1 MVDNKFRNQQRW
13 LLFLLHARTC
23 KRSGVKC
30 QGKNCV
36 TVQKLLSHMNSCAEP
51 QCLYPRCHRTKSL
64 ISHYTD
70 CKDLRCP
77 VCVPVRTYRKQ
88 QANER
93 AMAGLKVK
101 SSKVDKARVSNDSV
115 RASAGAGSGAPRC
128 ADTSGT
134 LKLPEDM
141 RTLVL
146 SEVQKQN
153 PCAADDASKEDYVKP
168 SALESRMSRLIKRIK
183 LNDDNQIQQNA
194 NSSAPGTMITT
205 TPEVSETTMQ
215 RQPSQADAASKAKYM
230 DVARRLEEG
239 LFKMA
244 VSKEDYVN
252 RSTLESR
259 ITSLIKGRHLNNY
272 NQRHANSPS
281 VGMMIPTPGLS
292 HAGGGTTMIPTPRL
306 PHTGDNP
313 SSMVTPSADTTIA
326 GNNNSTSKAVN
337 TGNLLASGGMHGGNM
352 SNGYQNSPR
361 NFSLGTRGNMG
372 SQRSAPQMIPTPGF
386 VNSGAS
392 NNSGGFSAE
401 PTVVPQSQ
409 QQKQRQDT
417 GGQNSQM
424 VSNQV
429 TAGHR
434 PDNMQPKPA
443 GVASNSVNGGVG
455 VSKKS
460 VDTGEGYRTTN
471 PDNLGSK
478 NLHGG
483 VTSVGKMTSAQNI
496 NAASFQSVS
505 RAHPSLQ
512 SHQQQ
517 QFPQQPNQIQQQQ
530 QQKFIQQ
537 QTLKQQ
543 ALQQHKLI
551 SKDGPGKTQV
561 ASDMVTNVK
570 HEPGVQ
576 NHSEALHSQA
586 SERLQLSQ
594 FQNQYQNSGA
604 DAQHVSVTSQNDTCT
619 PLPQNSQQIQ
629 QMMHPQNMGSDTIN
643 NFNNLAVGAKSE
655 SNPQDQ
661 WPSQSNGMSS
671 EQNVQEDFRQRV
683 TRMDEAQPSN
693 MIEGSVT
700 GQDHASTTSESHSLQ
715 NAAGTACRYGNRD
728 IKFQNQQRWLLFL
741 LHARTCKR
749 PGVKCPGRNC
759 VTVQKLL
766 SHMNSCVEPQCLYP
780 RCRPTKSLIS
790 HYKNCKDLRCPVC
803 VPVKTYQQQ
812 QANARVQARLKSE
825 SSAVSGVNGAVVSN
839 DSPCATDGAVSGVP
853 GCADSLDNLEPSSK
867 RLKVEPSFQPVVRE
881 SEVCKSSIVPK
892 AETESSQDAERKD
905 HTQSDAHAA
914 LKSEKLEVKEEVPDV
929 SVQAGFSIKEI
940 KHEAVENVPKP
951 RPVSEPGQHDLS
963 GASVKQE
970 NIKVEQEP
978 KEEVVVESADVG
990 ASRPGKP
997 KIKGVSLTEM
1007 FTPDQ
1012 VREHILSLRQW
1023 VGQSKAKVEKNQAME
1038 NSMSPNSCQLCA
1050 VERLTFEPPP
1060 LYCTP
1065 CGARIKRNAMYYTV
1079 GAGETR
1085 HYFCIPCFNESRGDT
1100 ILAEGTSIPKAK
1112 LEKKRNDEETEE
1124 AWVQCDKCEAWQHQI
1139 CALFNGR
1146 RNDGGQAEYTCTR
1159 CYITEVE
1166 QNERVPLPQSS
1177 VLGAKDLPKT
1187 ILSDHIEQRLFKR
1200 LEQERSER
1208 ANAKG
1213 KNCDEV
1219 PTAESLVV
1227 RVVLSVDKKLE
1238 VKSRF
1243 LEIFRE
1249 DNFPTEFPYKSKVVL
1264 LFQKIEGVEVCL
1276 FGMYVQEFGSECS
1289 SPNHR
1294 RVYLSYLDSVKYF
1307 RPEIKTASGEALRT
1321 FVYQEILIGYL
1332 EYCKMRGF
1340 TSCYIWACPPL
1351 KGEDYIL
1358 YCHPEIQ
1365 KTPKSD
1371 KLREWYLAMLKKAA
1385 KEGIVAE
1392 TTNLYDHFFLQTGEC
1407 RAKVTAARLP
1417 YFDGDYWPGAAEDI
1431 IQQMSQED
1439 DGRKGNKKGVLKKPI
1454 TKRALKACGQSGLP
1468 GNTSKDLLL
1477 MQKLGETIHPMK
1489 EDFIMVHLQ
1498 HCCRHCCALMVTGNR
1513 WVCSQCKEF
1522 QLCDGCYKAEQKRED
1537 RERHP
1542 VNQKDKHTLHPVAI
1556 TDIPADTM
1564 DKDEILESE
1573 FFDTRQAFLSL
1584 CQGNHYQYDTL
1595 RRAKHSS
1602 MMVLYH
1608 LHNPTAPAFVTTC
1621 NACHLDIE
1629 SGQGWRC
1636 EVCPDYDV
1644 CNACYSKEGGV
1655 NHPHKLTNHP
1665 SLADQDA
1672 QNKEARQLRVLQL
1685 RKMLDLL
1692 VHAALCRAMYCQY
1705 PNCRKVKGLFRH
1717 GIRCTIRAA
1726 GGCVLCKKMWYLLQ
1740 IHARACKESNCNVP
1754 RCGDLKEHLR
1764 RLAQQSESRR
1774 RAAVMEM
1781 MRQRAA
1787 EVAGTSS

>member
-205 TPEVSETTMQ
+205 TPEVSETTMEIEKVPENRDQ
-215 RQPSQADAASKAKYM
+215 LDLEVAEILIIYICYCIACKIVRTNGAATLKLGQGDESLRSNMNVQAHLSGQMSGGQVPNQGTMPPQSNGNSQMQNVRQPSQADAASKAKYM

-281 VGMMIPTPGLS
+281 VGMMIPTPGLP

-313 SSMVTPSADTTIA
+313 SSMVKPSADTTIA

-352 SNGYQNSPR
+352 SNGYQNSSR

-386 VNSGAS
+386 VNSAAN

-483 VTSVGKMTSAQNI
+483 VTS
-496 NAASFQSVS
+496 
-505 RAHPSLQ
+505 
-512 SHQQQ
+512 
-517 QFPQQPNQIQQQQ
+517 
-530 QQKFIQQ
+530 
-537 QTLKQQ
+537 
-543 ALQQHKLI
+543 
-551 SKDGPGKTQV
+551 
-561 ASDMVTNVK
+561 
-570 HEPGVQ
+570 

-629 QMMHPQNMGSDTIN
+629 QMVHPQNMGSDTIN

-715 NAAGTACRYGNRD
+715 NATGTACRYGNRD
-728 IKFQNQQRWLLFL
+728 VKFQNQQRWLLFL

-812 QANARVQARLKSE
+812 QANARAQARLKSE

-892 AETESSQDAERKD
+892 AETESSRDAERKD

-914 LKSEKLEVKEEVPDV
+914 LKSEKLEVKEEIPDV

-970 NIKVEQEP
+970 NIKMEQEP

-1213 KNCDEV
+1213 QNCDEV

-1644 CNACYSKEGGV
+1644 CNSCYSKDGGV